1 MRKTLLSLGVF
12 WLAAVSQAQQASCF
26 VNFETPPVHPVTLSP
41 DGRVLAVCNLPDGR
55 VELFGLGGA
64 LPTPLGNVPVGID
77 PVSLRFRTTNEL
89 WVLNHISRTI
99 NIVDVARRLV
109 VDTIATLDGPAD
121 IQFAGWPIRAFV
133 SCAKE
138 NTVQVFDPLTRQV
151 ITNLVIDGERPK
163 AMALS
168 PDGTKLYVAIF
179 ESGNGSTIL
188 VGTQP
193 DTRSVLMHPSGPY
206 GGQQPVPNDGANLRP
221 PMNTNLL
228 PIEVYGYDML
238 PDSLI
243 VKKNAA
249 GRWMDDNHGD
259 WTEFISGT
267 NAALSGRIP
276 GWNLHDRDLA
286 VIDTTT
292 FGVSYATGLMNLCMD
307 VSVNPANGRI
317 AVIGTD
323 GANERRFE
331 PNLRGTFVRVN
342 LALVEQVTLAK
353 TIVDLNPHL
362 DYSTS
367 SVPQSVRDLSL
378 GDPRGIVW
386 DSTGTRGY
394 VTGMG
399 SRNLV
404 LIDANGQR
412 VDPTPIELG
421 EGPSG
426 LALDEPRQRL
436 YVLNR
441 FSSTLSV
448 LNTATLHVV
457 TNIPLFDPTPAAIK
471 VGRKHLYDTR
481 RNSGLGQASCAS
493 CHADARFDRL
503 AWDLGDP
510 RGEVTFFPGE
520 ADVFHPMKGPLVT
533 QTLQNIIE
541 DPESQPFLPL
551 HWRGDRPNIESFNIT
566 FTDLLAADAQLTT
579 NQMQEFKD
587 FLSTIYFAPSRFRNL
602 DNSFPTNLP
611 LPGFFGVD
619 TNGVPDRTPLPDGN
633 AVEGGNLFSF
643 SDFNGR
649 FALTQGSC
657 TTCHKRQSGRGTEG
671 DFTLFQRE
679 DRRPFKAA
687 QLRSISEKLGMDRS
701 DTNSRAGFGLRFD
714 GREDTLTRL
723 LVDVFQMT
731 NNQAIADLTAF
742 LLAFPGGGLQ
752 RDGIGFVFYPDSQDS
767 HASVGKQFTLH
778 APQDLDFLQHIFEP
792 GEIARP
798 IPEVV
803 VRGVKDGL
811 RRSWYYAYGN
821 VFGPGVFQSDR
832 NDEQEQVT
840 LAALLDLASPDTPLT
855 LTIVPPGTGRR
866 LGVDRDED
874 GIFDRSEIDH
884 GFDPNDPSSHGS
896 NAPPRFNPFPQI
908 LAHPGSPIRVALT
921 ATDSNG
927 PGQRLTYSLGAG
939 TPPGTVIDPTN
950 GLFTWTVPDIPGTAI
965 QVRVTDDGAPPLSDI
980 GLLYISVYPLR
991 IVGLEKNPS
1000 GAGNVIVAV
1009 GYFGWRYRLQYKD
1022 RLEAP
1027 TWTDLPGTGTVDN
1040 SGYLRLLDSTAN
1052 AAWQRFYRVVLV
1064 E

>member
-12 WLAAVSQAQQASCF
+12 WVAAVSQAQQSSSF
-26 VNFETPPVHPVTLSP
+26 VNFETAPVHPVAISP
-41 DGRVLAVCNLPDGR
+41 DGHTLAVCNLPDGR
-55 VELFGLGGA
+55 VELFGLAGA
-64 LPTPLGNVPVGID
+64 LPTPLGDVPVGID

-89 WVLNHISRTI
+89 WVLNHISRSI
-99 NIVDVARRLV
+99 NIVDVTRRLV
-109 VDTIATLDGPAD
+109 LDTIATLDGPAD
-121 IQFAGWPIRAFV
+121 IQFAGSPMRGFV

-138 NTVQVFDPLTRQV
+138 NTVQVFDALTRQV
-151 ITNLVIDGERPK
+151 VTNLVIDGERPK

-168 PDGTKLYVAIF
+168 PDGAKLYVAIF

-221 PMNTNLL
+221 PMNTNL
-228 PIEVYGYDML
+228 YGYESLL

-243 VKKNAA
+243 VKKNSA

-276 GWNLHDRDLA
+276 GWDLPDRDLA
-286 VIDTTT
+286 VIDTATL
-292 FGVSYATGLMNLCMD
+292 GLHYATGLMNLCMD

-317 AVIGTD
+317 AVVGTD
-323 GANERRFE
+323 GTNERRFE

-342 LALVEQVTLAK
+342 LALVEPATLAK
-353 TIVDLNPHL
+353 TILDLNPHL

-386 DSTGTRGY
+386 NSAGTRGY

-404 LIDANGQR
+404 VIDGNGQR
-412 VDPTPIELG
+412 VVPAPIELG

-426 LALDEPRQRL
+426 LALDESRQRL

-448 LNTATLHVV
+448 LNTATLHVL

-493 CHADARFDRL
+493 CHADGRFDRL

-510 RGEVTFFPGE
+510 RGEVTSFIDGSL
-520 ADVFHPMKGPLVT
+520 FHPMKGPLVT

-541 DPESQPFLPL
+541 DPESQRFLPL
-551 HWRGDRPNIESFNIT
+551 HWRGDRPNIESFNIA
-566 FTDLLAADAQLTT
+566 FTDLLAADAPLTT

-587 FLSTIYFAPSRFRNL
+587 FLSTIFFAPSRFRNL
-602 DNSFPTNLP
+602 DNSMPTNLA
-611 LPGFFGVD
+611 LPGFFGVN
-619 TNGVPDRTPLPDGN
+619 TNGVPDRSPLPDGN
-633 AVEGGNLFSF
+633 AVEGGNLFFFSSF
-643 SDFNGR
+643 DGR
-649 FALTQGSC
+649 FDLTRLSC
-657 TTCHKRQSGRGTEG
+657 TTCHNRQSGRGVEG
-671 DFTLFQRE
+671 DFTLVGRE

-687 QLRSISEKLGMDRS
+687 QLRSIADKLGMDLRS
-701 DTNSRAGFGLRFD
+701 TNSRAGFGLRFD
-714 GREDTLTRL
+714 GREDTVTSL
-723 LVDVFQMT
+723 LVDVFRVT
-731 NNQAIADLTAF
+731 NNQAISDLTAF
-742 LLAFPGGGLQ
+742 LLAFPGS
-752 RDGIGFVFYPDSQDS
+752 GISREIPPGSQGIFDLAHDSQDS
-767 HASVGKQFTLH
+767 DASVGKQFTLH
-778 APQDLDFLQHIFEP
+778 APQVLNFLQHIFEP

-798 IPEVV
+798 IPELV

-811 RRSWYYAYGN
+811 SRSWYYAFGN
-821 VFGPGVFQSDR
+821 GFGPGVFQSDR
-832 NDEQEQVT
+832 NEERIM
-840 LAALLDLASPDTPLT
+840 LAELLALATPDTPLT
-855 LTIVPPGTGRR
+855 FTVVPPGTGIR

-874 GIFDRSEIDH
+874 GSLDRTEIDY
-884 GFDPNDPSSHGS
+884 GFDPADPRSIG
-896 NAPPRFNPFPQI
+896 NTPPRVFSLERNRSSGVNHIAF
-908 LAHPGSPIRVALT
+908 
-921 ATDSNG
+921 
-927 PGQRLTYSLGAG
+927 YSMR
-939 TPPGTVIDPTN
+939 DRN
-950 GLFTWTVPDIPGTAI
+950 
-965 QVRVTDDGAPPLSDI
+965 
-980 GLLYISVYPLR
+980 
-991 IVGLEKNPS
+991 
-1000 GAGNVIVAV
+1000 
-1009 GYFGWRYRLQYKD
+1009 YRLQFKD
-1022 RLEAP
+1022 RLEDAA
-1027 TWTDLPGTGTVDN
+1027 WSDLPDIVTSPPFEAILSDP
-1040 SGYLRLLDSTAN
+1040 TATN
-1052 AAWQRFYRVVLV
+1052 ATQRFYRVVLV

>member
-1 MRKTLLSLGVF
+1 MRKTLLSVGIC
-12 WLAAVSQAQQASCF
+12 WLAAVSQAQQSSSF
-26 VNFETPPVHPVTLSP
+26 VNFETAPVHPVAISP
-41 DGRVLAVCNLPDGR
+41 DGRTLAVCNLPDGR
-55 VELFGLGGA
+55 VELFGLAGA
-64 LPTPLGNVPVGID
+64 LPTPLGDVPVGID
-77 PVSLRFRTTNEL
+77 PVSLRFRSTNEL

-121 IQFAGWPIRAFV
+121 IQFAGSPMRAFV

-168 PDGTKLYVAIF
+168 PDGSKLYVAIF

-193 DTRSVLMHPSGPY
+193 DTRSVLTHPSGPY

-221 PMNTNLL
+221 PMNRNL
-228 PIEVYGYDML
+228 YGYEDFL

-249 GRWMDDNHGD
+249 GRWMDDNQGD

-276 GWNLHDRDLA
+276 GWDLPDRDLA
-286 VIDTTT
+286 VIDTATL
-292 FGVSYATGLMNLCMD
+292 GVHYATGLMNLCMD
-307 VSVNPANGRI
+307 VSVSPATGRI

-323 GANERRFE
+323 GTNERRFE
-331 PNLRGTFVRVN
+331 PNLRGTFLRVN
-342 LALVEQVTLAK
+342 LALVEPATLAK

-386 DSTGTRGY
+386 NSAGTRGY

-404 LIDANGQR
+404 VIDANGQR
-412 VDPTPIELG
+412 VSPAPIELG

-426 LALDEPRQRL
+426 LSLDEPRQRL

-441 FSSTLSV
+441 FSATISV
-448 LNTATLHVV
+448 VNSATMTVL
-457 TNIPLFDPTPAAIK
+457 TNIQFFDPTPAAIK

-510 RGEVTFFPGE
+510 RGEMGQIPGSGLPI
-520 ADVFHPMKGPLVT
+520 HPMKGPMAT
-533 QTLQNIIE
+533 ITLQDIIVE
-541 DPESQPFLPL
+541 PDLELSLPL
-551 HWRGDRPNIESFNIT
+551 HWRGDRANIESFNIT

-587 FLSTIYFAPSRFRNL
+587 FLRTISFAPNRFMNL
-602 DNSFPTNLP
+602 DNSMPTNLP

-619 TNGVPDRTPLPDGN
+619 TNGMPDRTPLPNGN
-633 AVEGGNLFSF
+633 AAEGENRFFNEPL
-643 SDFNGR
+643 NGR
-649 FALTQGSC
+649 FSLTELTTC
-657 TTCHKRQSGRGTEG
+657 TTCHNRPGGRGLEG
-671 DFTLFQRE
+671 DFIQVERE
-679 DRRPFKAA
+679 AGRFFRPA
-687 QLRSISEKLGMDRS
+687 QLRSLGEKLGMDRMS
-701 DTNSRAGFGLRFD
+701 TNSRAGFGLRFD
-714 GREDTLTRL
+714 GRSDTLTSL
-723 LVDVFQMT
+723 FAEVFRMT
-731 NNQAIADLTAF
+731 NNQEIADFTAF
-742 LLAFPGGGLQ
+742 LLAFPSG
-752 RDGIGFVFYPDSQDS
+752 VS
-767 HASVGKQFTLH
+767 HAAIGKQFTLQV
-778 APQDLDFLQHIFEP
+778 PQGLSFLQPILEP
-792 GEIARP
+792 AEFAELPPDI
-798 IPEVV
+798 V

-811 RRSWYYAYGN
+811 NRSWYNSWG
-821 VFGPGVFQSDR
+821 GDRSEGVFQSDR
-832 NDEQEQVT
+832 NQERIT
-840 LAALLDLASPDTPLT
+840 LAELLSFTTPATPLT
-855 LTIVPPGTGRR
+855 FTFLPPGTGRR

-874 GIFDRSEIDH
+874 GIFDRSEVDY

-896 NAPPRFNPFPQI
+896 NAPPKFNPFPQI

-927 PGQRLTYSLGAG
+927 PGQSLTYSLGAG
-939 TPPGTVIDPTN
+939 TPPGAAIDPTN

-980 GLLYISVYPLR
+980 GFLYISVYPLR
-991 IVGLEKNPS
+991 IVRLEKNPS
-1000 GAGNVIVAV
+1000 GGGNVIVAV
-1009 GYFGWRYRLQYKD
+1009 AYSAWLYRLQYKD

-1027 TWTDLPGTGTVDN
+1027 TWSDLPGTGTIDHT
-1040 SGYLRLLDSTAN
+1040 GYLRLLDSTAN